1 MLFKEGIPL
10 KKWISQLHWKLLME
24 FECHQIERKPIPKDL
39 VQWCIFKN
47 TNLIYIVR
55 SLNNFT
61 AQKLRMMGV
70 NWNCVWQAGG
80 GLARGRILN
89 VDVIQPDAAF
99 IPNILTVQRYIGY
112 QTFLLFRD
120 AWDTKHLDCSEIHR
134 IPNIFNAQNHWYTK
148 PLGIKWEE
156 RNEEQD
162 RGLLWC
168 APA

>member
-47 TNLIYIVR
+47 TDLIYIVR

-99 IPNILTVQRYIGY
+99 IPNILTVQRYIRY
-112 QTFLLFRD
+112 Q
-120 AWDTKHLDCSEIHR
+120 
-134 IPNIFNAQNHWYTK
+134 NIFNAQNHWYTK
-148 PLGIKWEE
+148 PLGIKSEE